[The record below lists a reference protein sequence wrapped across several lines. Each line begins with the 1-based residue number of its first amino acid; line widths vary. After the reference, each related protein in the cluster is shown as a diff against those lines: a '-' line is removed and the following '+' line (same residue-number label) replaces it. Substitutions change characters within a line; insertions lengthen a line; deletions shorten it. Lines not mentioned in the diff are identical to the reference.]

1 MKKAAVLGSFVVD
14 LMALSPKL
22 PASGETVKG
31 RMFRMGPG
39 GKGFNQAIAAGRAGV
54 KISYV
59 TKLGN
64 DEFARIATGMLE
76 KESNVDFSQIIYTD
90 DAPTGAAL
98 ITVDERTG
106 ENDIVVVT
114 GSCDTFNDDDIE
126 KLDRMLSSIDY
137 LLLQLEINMDALEK
151 IIRSAYGKG
160 VKVILNPAPA
170 AVLNDEIYG
179 MLYLITPNES
189 EAETLTSI
197 RCDTAQGLDQA
208 ASWFLEKGVE
218 NVVITLGRNGSY
230 LSNKEG
236 KERFDNYDVEVVDTT
251 GAGDAYNGGLL
262 AGLCTEMTIADA
274 CRYASAVSNLA
285 VTKIGT
291 SIAMPYENE
300 IEKLLAMK

>member
-1 MKKAAVLGSFVVD
+1 MRNAAVIGSFVVD
-14 LMALSPKL
+14 LMALSPRL
-22 PASGETVKG
+22 PSSGETVKG
-31 RMFRMGPG
+31 SMFRMGPG

-64 DEFARIATGMLE
+64 DTFAKVATDMLRNE
-76 KESNVDFSQIIYTD
+76 RNIDCSRIIYSD

-98 ITVDERTG
+98 ITVDEMTG

-126 KLDRMLSSIDY
+126 ELDRMLSSIDY

-189 EAETLTSI
+189 EAELLTSI
-197 RCDTAQGLDQA
+197 RCDSDQGLRQA

-218 NVVITLGRNGSY
+218 NVVITLGKNGSY
-230 LSNKEG
+230 LLNADSE
-236 KERFDNYDVEVVDTT
+236 ERFMNYDVKVIDTT
-251 GAGDAYNGGLL
+251 GAGDAYSGGLL
-262 AGLCTEMTIADA
+262 AGLCKEMPISEA

-291 SIAMPYENE
+291 SVAMPYEEE
-300 IEKLLAMK
+300 IEKLLAIE